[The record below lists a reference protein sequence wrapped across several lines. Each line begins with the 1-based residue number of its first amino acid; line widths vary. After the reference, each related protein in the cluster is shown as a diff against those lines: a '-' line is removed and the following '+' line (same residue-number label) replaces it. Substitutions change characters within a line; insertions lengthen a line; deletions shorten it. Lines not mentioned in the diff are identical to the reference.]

1 MSATAMSLTGLIAWT
16 IALTFVLLGVRVK
29 AIVAGHAF
37 AGFAQD
43 GSDLGGFPER
53 VTCAHGNSLEWLV
66 VPAALMAYAIASDQ
80 TAVTDGLA
88 MWVLYARVIQSI
100 VHIASI
106 STPAVGIRG
115 TMLTVQIVIWIIWM
129 VNFV

>member
-29 AIVAGHAF
+29 AIVGGHAF
-37 AGFAQD
+37 AGFTQD
-43 GSDLGGFPER
+43 GSDLGGFAER
-53 VTCAHGNSLEWLV
+53 VTRAHGNSLEWLV
-66 VPAALMAYAIASDQ
+66 VPAALMAYAIATDQ
-80 TAVTDGLA
+80 TNVTDGLA
-88 MWVLYARVIQSI
+88 MWVFYARVIQSI
-100 VHIASI
+100 VHMGSI

-129 VNFV
+129 VSFI